1 VQRAYEVLDHEP
13 EIQSPANAITAKTVK
28 GRVEF
33 RDVNFSYAGENETV
47 LKNISFI
54 AEPDQV
60 IALIGLTGSGKST
73 LTNLIPRFY
82 DASSGQVLVDG
93 VDVRDYDLFSLR
105 RQIGIVL
112 QTSLLFSASIHENI
126 ALGRPDATRE
136 QVIAAAKAAQGHAFI
151 ERTPEKYETVVGERG
166 ITLSGGQRQRVAIA
180 RALLVDP
187 TILILDD
194 STSSVDTETEH
205 LIQGELDRLMKGRT
219 TFVIAQRLS
228 TVRNADLVLVMNKGE
243 IVERGQHNDLLK
255 KNGLYKEIYDLQLA
269 HQDQFREELARLNL
283 GTPGD

>member
-1 VQRAYEVLDHEP
+1 
-13 EIQSPANAITAKTVK
+13 
-28 GRVEF
+28 
-33 RDVNFSYAGENETV
+33 
-47 LKNISFI
+47 
-54 AEPDQV
+54 
-60 IALIGLTGSGKST
+60 
-73 LTNLIPRFY
+73 
-82 DASSGQVLVDG
+82 

-180 RALLVDP
+180 RALLVNP